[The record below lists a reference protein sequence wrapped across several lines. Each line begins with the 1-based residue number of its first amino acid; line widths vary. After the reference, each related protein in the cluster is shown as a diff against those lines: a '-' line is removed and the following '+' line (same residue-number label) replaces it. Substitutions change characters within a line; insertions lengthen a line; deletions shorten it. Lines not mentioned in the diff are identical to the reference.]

1 MGAAPVPVLVPG
13 AMPLIRT
20 FEVPLPMGKLVEL
33 LRADVE
39 LKAQTDAATWGR
51 VDAMYTQYMVRAA
64 RLPYR

>member
-1 MGAAPVPVLVPG
+1 
-13 AMPLIRT
+13 MPLIRT
-20 FEVPLPMGKLVEL
+20 FEVPLPMGKLVELPMGKLVEL